1 MKQDQWGDM
10 GQLRV
15 AAESLAD
22 AIELRTRV
30 HNRIRS
36 GSADGP
42 VMLFRKNPAAK
53 KDPAAPK
60 YIPDQVMVEGDQL
73 TEAQIKKHPLGLAV
87 LDFEATSRENLQQ
100 QYYQSVPEYVREWAS
115 EVPILKSGELFPR
128 IVAMTGNPV
137 RAIPLKMEGEGKAR
151 AAVPD
156 GEPYERSLRQFWQWC
171 GRGDPDLVAVKGDQ
185 ETLLRMGKIKTVSPL
200 LFAFSRQLVMASAK
214 SETVRDC
221 DLYRHY
227 LAALDEARGHDGKCE
242 GSKWP
247 SACAVTHKR
256 HYKTCRNKHIP
267 PMSPNGCG
275 IGSNPEWGEPGA
287 PWRPGHVNMHGHRIV
302 QKELLRDF
310 WALVKNR

>member
-15 AAESLAD
+15 AAENLAD

-42 VMLFRKNPAAK
+42 ILLASGNLVGIGEK
-53 KDPAAPK
+53 
-60 YIPDQVMVEGDQL
+60 L
-73 TEAQIKKHPLGLAV
+73 TEAEIRQHPIGKAV
-87 LDFEATSRENLQQ
+87 LSFENTSRENLQD
-100 QYYQSVPEYVREWAS
+100 QYTQSVPEFVREWAS

-137 RAIPLKMEGEGKAR
+137 HAIPLKMEGEGKDR

-171 GRGDPDLVAVKGDQ
+171 GRGDPDLVAAKGDQ
-185 ETLLRMGKIKTVSPL
+185 ETLLKMGKIKTVSPL

-221 DLYRHY
+221 GLYRHY
-227 LAALDEARGHDGKCE
+227 LVALDEARGHGGKCE
-242 GSKWP
+242 AVGKWP
-247 SACAVTHKR
+247 YACAVTHKR
-256 HYKTCRNKHIP
+256 HYKVCRNKHIP
-267 PMSPNGCG
+267 PLSPNGCG
-275 IGSNPEWGEPGA
+275 IGTNPEWGEPGS

-302 QKELLRDF
+302 QKELLRDL